1 VHTTSDI
8 DRVIF
13 SKRRFL
19 EDASHATLS
28 REPPVDGPS
37 VKKNLIR
44 SYVRQSG
51 VPTGP
56 VMGVA

>member
-1 VHTTSDI
+1 MALPRADLPLKVP
-8 DRVIF
+8 
-13 SKRRFL
+13 L
-19 EDASHATLS
+19 
-28 REPPVDGPS
+28 GM
-37 VKKNLIR
+37 

>member
-1 VHTTSDI
+1 MGERAQIILYVPGGMAC
-8 DRVIF
+8 
-13 SKRRFL
+13 
-19 EDASHATLS
+19 DALAI
-28 REPPVDGPS
+28 G
-37 VKKNLIR
+37 